1 MKEDILSF
9 LLQEKKKEDLA
20 SFIFEL
26 LLLLNKGFTAEI
38 ISCCLCEIAP
48 FKGVVVSCQN
58 ILSWFN

>member
-9 LLQEKKKEDLA
+9 LLQEKKNDLA

-26 LLLLNKGFTAEI
+26 LLLLNKSFTAEI

-48 FKGVVVSCQN
+48 FKGVVV
-58 ILSWFN
+58 